1 MFDKTAFSAGSFADA
16 DRKAMGDSMTLEE
29 RLAWNLRT
37 VRAAYGYDPDKP
49 VPMDRTAFSMR
60 KV

>member
-16 DRKAMGDSMTLEE
+16 DRKAMGDSMTPAE

-60 KV
+60 KL